1 MKKNLLIA
9 AVVITAVVIANVINP
24 NTEPTPTATI
34 TEATS
39 FKHQNAWYWVIQ
51 YNSIA
56 TRQDIEQYVH
66 RWANPTNTSYFF
78 AYRDT
83 LDLSVF
89 ASKNLTFP
97 VFANTIVNGDVKPT
111 YGFYK
116 MSGNDAMHDDAL
128 WLLQQS
134 LIQ

>member
-1 MKKNLLIA
+1 MKKSILITA
-9 AVVITAVVIANVINP
+9 AVISVVVIANLVTP

-56 TRQDIEQYVH
+56 TRQDIEHYVH
-66 RWANPTNTSYFF
+66 RWANPNSTSYFF

-89 ASKNLTFP
+89 QSNNLTFP
-97 VFANTIVNGDVKPT
+97 VFANTIINGDVKPDF
-111 YGFYK
+111 GFYK
-116 MSGNDAMHDDAL
+116 MSGNDVMHDDAL
-128 WLLQQS
+128 WLIQQS
-134 LIQ
+134 LIK